1 MNQTFSLHVGPYRVR
16 LPLKVV
22 VAYVAADTAITLF
35 LGYVIG
41 RGLN

>member
-1 MNQTFSLHVGPYRVR
+1 MFSLHIGSSRIV
-16 LPLKVV
+16 LPLSVV
-22 VAYVAADTAITLF
+22 VAVVAADTAITLF